1 MSCYMQPWLKPIS
14 TMLKKRAQA
23 IGCDKGGLTTKIHT
37 CSDALENLTGFY
49 LTDSAAHDLCGSE

>member
-1 MSCYMQPWLKPIS
+1 MLYA
-14 TMLKKRAQA
+14 TMVKAHQYNAKKRAQA

>member
-1 MSCYMQPWLKPIS
+1 
-14 TMLKKRAQA
+14 MLKKRAQA